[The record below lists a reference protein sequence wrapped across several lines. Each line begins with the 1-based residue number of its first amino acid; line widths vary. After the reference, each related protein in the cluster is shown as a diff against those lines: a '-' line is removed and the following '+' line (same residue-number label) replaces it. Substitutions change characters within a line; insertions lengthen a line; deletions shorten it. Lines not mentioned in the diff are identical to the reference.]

1 MFTAYKSISEL
12 ENAYDVKRQQVND
25 ELEQLYELKYQM
37 RRKCEQTYNHFL
49 YL

>member
-37 RRKCEQTYNHFL
+37 RRKCEQTYLSLIHI
-49 YL
+49 